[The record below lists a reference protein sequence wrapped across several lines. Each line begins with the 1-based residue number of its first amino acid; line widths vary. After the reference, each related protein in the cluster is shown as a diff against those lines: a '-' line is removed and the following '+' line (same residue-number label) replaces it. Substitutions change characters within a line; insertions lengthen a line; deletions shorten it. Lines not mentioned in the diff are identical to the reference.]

1 MKYHTKHLCKKKKKN
16 VMISSFDNKKIK
28 MHSFR
33 ELKEPEQLREI
44 RTQTVK
50 IIYKKIGI

>member
-1 MKYHTKHLCKKKKKN
+1 
-16 VMISSFDNKKIK
+16 MISSFDNKRIK

-44 RTQTVK
+44 RTRTVK